1 MMSTMLTNWK
11 MLMVMMV
18 TIVMAAVVIS
28 IMIQ

>member
-11 MLMVMMV
+11 MLIVMMV
-18 TIVMAAVVIS
+18 TIVMAVVVIS